1 LEYGTLISLSCYVT
15 MRYLMLLYSFHFL
28 LTLFY
33 HNDKLINNI
42 ISKQVTK

>member
-1 LEYGTLISLSCYVT
+1 
-15 MRYLMLLYSFHFL
+15 L

-42 ISKQVTK
+42 ISKKVTKQYFFKE